1 MLLTMINLKMVI
13 IMLRQLGILNN
24 YLKYVITLILM
35 VFRLLI
41 VNVIILM
48 VEVEVEA
55 DFDLLTV

>member
-24 YLKYVITLILM
+24 YLKYVTTLILM

-55 DFDLLTV
+55 DFDLLTI

>member
-24 YLKYVITLILM
+24 YLKYVTTLILM

>member
-24 YLKYVITLILM
+24 YLKYVTTLIMM

>member
-1 MLLTMINLKMVI
+1 MLLTMIKLKMVI

-55 DFDLLTV
+55 DLDLLTV

>member
-1 MLLTMINLKMVI
+1 MLLTMINVKMVI